1 MLFERRWLQSAVTSL
16 AGVVPHEQLQRLCA
30 GLNSAGIE
38 ALHAMWEVAVTYG
51 ADHCAIVIYEPN
63 LGGSS
68 RPDLLIRSRELEVVA
83 DITSISNI
91 EAEKRDPLDPFM
103 EEFYRRAR
111 KRGIALQGFHF
122 DIGSRWTQIG
132 KRIETALAIPHPG
145 EYRSF
150 FTSRFDEFLE
160 TVKRGQPATLDVR
173 TPRYQVGISWYPDK
187 KHITSHYPGGGPS
200 SPERN
205 SLYKRLRAKSGQL
218 RKSGY
223 SGHLGIVACDA
234 GSRVFAKP
242 PSGPSM
248 LEKTIERF
256 FRSNSSIAFVVV
268 LTTRKHR
275 TKWKAPEEP
284 GPEMR
289 LFFEPSLSSATRSS
303 IEQLFQDIQRSIPIP
318 NIDAHNARGWQ
329 ERHGGQ
335 TGKRHFGAL
344 FSWRREGGR
353 EFVTA
358 KISARTLLGFLS
370 GRMTPEEFSNNTLI
384 FPSAVVPNPSN
395 PFKGAS
401 SAPERLV
408 DVRLIRSD
416 DDDDDWIEFS
426 FEGPEPA
433 DNPILPP
440 TPEQ

>member
-1 MLFERRWLQSAVTSL
+1 MV
-16 AGVVPHEQLQRLCA
+16 
-30 GLNSAGIE
+30 
-38 ALHAMWEVAVTYG
+38 
-51 ADHCAIVIYEPN
+51 YEPN

-68 RPDLLIRSRELEVVA
+68 RPDLLIRSGELEVVV

-91 EAEKRDPLDPFM
+91 EAEKRNPLDPFM

-150 FTSRFDEFLE
+150 FTSPFDKFLE
-160 TVKRGQPATLDVR
+160 SVKRGETAALDIR
-173 TPRYQVGISWYPDK
+173 TSRYQVGMSWQPDK
-187 KHITSHYPGGGPS
+187 KHITSHYAGGGPS

-205 SLYKRLRAKSGQL
+205 SLYKRLRAKSAQL

-223 SGHLGIVACDA
+223 SGILGVIACDA
-234 GSRVFAKP
+234 GSRVFIRP

-248 LEKTIERF
+248 LERIIERF
-256 FRSNSSIAFVVV
+256 FRTNSSIAFVVV
-268 LTTRKHR
+268 LTSRRHR
-275 TKWKAPEEP
+275 TKWKAPDEP

-289 LFFEPSLSSATRSS
+289 LFFEPSLSSAARSG
-303 IEQLFQDIQRSIPIP
+303 IEQLFQCIQRFIPTP

-335 TGKRHFGAL
+335 TGKRNFGTL

-370 GRMTPEEFSNNTLI
+370 GRMTLEEFSNNTLI
-384 FPSAVVPNPSN
+384 FPSDLVPNPSN

-401 SAPERLV
+401 SAAERLV

-416 DDDDDWIEFS
+416 DDDDDWIEFA
-426 FEGPEPA
+426 FEGPDPA
-433 DNPILPP
+433 DNPIRPP
-440 TPEQ
+440 IPDQ